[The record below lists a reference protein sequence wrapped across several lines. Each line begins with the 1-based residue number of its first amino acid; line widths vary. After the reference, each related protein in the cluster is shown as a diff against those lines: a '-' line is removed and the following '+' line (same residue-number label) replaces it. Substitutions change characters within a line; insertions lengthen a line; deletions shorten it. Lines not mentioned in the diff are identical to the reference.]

1 MMRSHKLGVIAAALA
16 VVLGVSACGAT
27 KFDAQGYTK
36 SCLDAVY
43 KEEYKEY
50 ADFLKISEEE
60 AKKQMDD
67 DFMESINQE
76 LVGVTGLSDEMKNK
90 YADIERQIRTMAKY
104 EVKEAK
110 ESDNGFTVTV
120 EVEPSDIYQTLEAS
134 AEEALSEADESVDL
148 TQGDVLAQLLID
160 SVQKSI
166 DKNTYGEKTTV
177 ELEVTK
183 EDNVYTL
190 KDAEMVKIQ
199 EALFPESTQ

>member
-1 MMRSHKLGVIAAALA
+1 MRSHKLGVIAAALA